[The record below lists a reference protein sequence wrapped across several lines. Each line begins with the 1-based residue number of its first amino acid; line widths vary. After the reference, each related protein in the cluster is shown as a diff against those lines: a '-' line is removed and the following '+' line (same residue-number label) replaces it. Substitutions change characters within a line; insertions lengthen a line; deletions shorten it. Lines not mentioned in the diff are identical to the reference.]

1 MSAELYPVLTM
12 MFSYG
17 HWQPFCCLFID
28 WISSPHIL
36 RRFLETRSIAK
47 FRFISLRNKLSDGGL
62 IKQFCARSSAACWL
76 HRVDYRTLFINAR
89 WSLLLV
95 SVRTTTAFDL
105 LSLFSTVLYCSSSHF
120 SSPVHCVFLRVS
132 TLCLPIHRNLLPSNP
147 KKSLLG
153 NRKIVWKCFTSLKK
167 ALKSLDEFRWNS
179 DALSGL
185 DHTQKLLAKQIIR
198 SHLLT
203 QSFPNCILN

>member
-28 WISSPHIL
+28 WISSPHIF

-47 FRFISLRNKLSDGGL
+47 FRFISLRNKLSDDGL

-105 LSLFSTVLYCSSSHF
+105 LSHLLSLFLYCSSSHF

-132 TLCLPIHRNLLPSNP
+132 TLCPIHRNLLPSNP
-147 KKSLLG
+147 KKVCLAIEKSCESVLHH
-153 NRKIVWKCFTSLKK
+153 WKSVEKFGWIQMKFGCS
-167 ALKSLDEFRWNS
+167 
-179 DALSGL
+179 
-185 DHTQKLLAKQIIR
+185 
-198 SHLLT
+198 
-203 QSFPNCILN
+203 